1 MKFLRNLLATLVGL
15 FIFTFLCFVMFI
27 GIVSVVSSQEKVE
40 LSKGSVLH
48 LKIDRPIVE
57 RKSDDPLEALSE
69 ALGDGQGSI
78 GLKELK
84 EAIVAAKT
92 DDKVEGILLEPQ
104 FVVSGY
110 AKLEEIREAIVDFK
124 SSGKFV
130 IAYSENYSE
139 GDYFLASVADEVYLN
154 PLGMVEFD
162 GLSSQVVF
170 VKGTL
175 DKLGIEPQIF
185 KVGDF
190 KSAVEPFDRKD
201 MSEASRLQTSAFLN
215 AIYDHYLASVADAR
229 GLDAA
234 SLKEISS
241 ELLVTKAADALQHKL
256 VTALRYR
263 DEVESD
269 LRERLGIEEDK
280 KIDFVSHAK
289 YLKTLVSTASSSSNR
304 ISVIF
309 ADGNIVTGEGS
320 ETSIGSDKFAKEIK
334 KARMDDKVKAIVLRI
349 NSPGGSALASDVI
362 WREVKLAQREKPVI
376 ASMSDVAASGGYY
389 IAMACDTIVALPTT
403 ITGSIGVFGMLPNIG
418 PFLEDKLG
426 VTTDVVNTGKHSD
439 MYTITRPLTG
449 FEKQVFQE
457 SVEDIY
463 ETFTKKAAEG
473 RGMSLED
480 LKAVASGRVWSG
492 VEAKE
497 KGLVDVFGTLDDAVA
512 IAAQAAGVEEG
523 DYKINYYPRKK
534 DMLQQLLSGFEE
546 NVRTK
551 LLKQEMGPAYPYMQQ
566 LKGIKEMSG
575 IQARMPYDLVIE

>member
-241 ELLVTKAADALQHKL
+241 ELLVTKATDALQHKL